1 MQFLTATET
10 RKNILQ
16 LLKELQLV
24 EERFIITRDG
34 KPAAV
39 LMSYREYENLLATL
53 DVMADPEL
61 QRKIKRGLQDEQA
74 GRLRSMED
82 VFGENL

>member
-39 LMSYREYENLLATL
+39 LISYREYENLLATL
-53 DVMADPEL
+53 DIVADSEL

>member
-16 LLKELQLV
+16 LLKELHLV